1 MRGQV
6 DSEVIRE
13 ARREGRRER
22 ERERERERVR
32 TAAAPSY
39 MLDFSPLSLLPH
51 ALPTLRLLY
60 VSAATV
66 LGEDQEKVPVQVH
79 IARALRSLAYDGEPR
94 LCNEKAY
101 DVR

>member
-22 ERERERERVR
+22 ERERERESAYGGSAFIYVV
-32 TAAAPSY
+32 
-39 MLDFSPLSLLPH
+39 FSPLSLLPH